1 LDNNLKICDLT
12 QSYTPTSGGI
22 RTYIDEKS
30 KHISQWSNFEHVL
43 VIPGKEDTMTK
54 RGATTRY
61 TIKAAL
67 VPHAEPY
74 RFTFRM
80 DRVLYILQ
88 KEKPDIIELG
98 SGYVMPF
105 AAFIYKLFHPSC
117 ILSGFYHTDY
127 PGAYVYPYLEKR
139 FPGWVAKIGLML
151 AQRYARFIYNRCNIT
166 FAPSAPIKQK
176 LLNMKV
182 KNVRK
187 VSLGVD
193 IDLFNPRKR
202 DDRWREVL
210 GLSGTDKLLIYAGRF
225 DSEKRIKV
233 LLDAFAAIS
242 QQFNGKFALIG
253 EGPLKSLIQSY
264 SQSNPR
270 IVLLPYETSKE
281 RLAVI
286 LASADIYVT
295 AGPHET
301 FGLSIL
307 EAQSCGLPVV
317 GVAAGALLERV
328 DSSVGCLV
336 PVDSVVDFS
345 RAILQ
350 VSHHGCV
357 SKGRAARERIES
369 EFSWKTSFEKLMQY
383 YEKFSYKAKKRQ
395 WAFEPTLARF

>member
-1 LDNNLKICDLT
+1 MKICDLT

-30 KHISQWSNFEHVL
+30 KHITQYTNFEHVL
-43 VIPGKEDTMTK
+43 IIPGKEDTISK
-54 RGATTRY
+54 RGATTQY

-80 DRVLYILQ
+80 DRVFRILQ

-105 AAFIYKLFHPSC
+105 AAFFYKLLNPSC

-139 FPGWVAKIGLML
+139 FPHWIVKIGLKL
-151 AQRYARFIYNRCNIT
+151 AQGYARFIYNRCNIT
-166 FAPSAPIKQK
+166 FAPSATIKQT
-176 LLNMKV
+176 LLKMKI
-182 KNVRK
+182 KNVRN

-193 IDLFNPRKR
+193 IDQFNPRKR
-202 DDRWREVL
+202 DDKWRKEL
-210 GLSGTDKLLIYAGRF
+210 GLSGPDQLLIYAGRF

-233 LLDAFAAIS
+233 LLDAFIAIS
-242 QQFNGKFALIG
+242 HQFNGKFALIG
-253 EGPLKSLIQSY
+253 EGPLKSLILSY
-264 SQSNPR
+264 SKSNPQ
-270 IVLLPYETSKE
+270 IILLPYETSKD

-307 EAQSCGLPVV
+307 EAQACGLPVV
-317 GVAAGALLERV
+317 GVAAGALNERV
-328 DSSVGCLV
+328 DSSVGLLV
-336 PVDSVVDFS
+336 PVDSVLDFS
-345 RAILQ
+345 DAILQ
-350 VSHHGCV
+350 ISQNGCA

-369 EFSWKTSFEKLMQY
+369 EFSWKKSFEKLMLY

>member
-1 LDNNLKICDLT
+1 MKICDLT

-30 KHISQWSNFEHVL
+30 KHITHFTNFEHVL
-43 VIPGKEDTMTK
+43 IIPGKEDSITK
-54 RGATTRY
+54 RGATTQY

-80 DRVLYILQ
+80 DRVFRILQ
-88 KEKPDIIELG
+88 KEKPNIIELG

-105 AAFIYKLFHPSC
+105 AAFFYKLLHPSC

-127 PGAYVYPYLEKR
+127 PDAYVYPYLEKR
-139 FPGWVAKIGLML
+139 FPKWIVKMGLML
-151 AQRYARFIYNRCNIT
+151 TQRYVRFIYNRCNIT
-166 FAPSAPIKQK
+166 FAPSAIIKQK
-176 LLNMKV
+176 LLNMKI

-193 IDLFNPRKR
+193 IDLFNPEKR
-202 DDRWREVL
+202 DDKWRKEL

-225 DSEKRIKV
+225 DSEKRINI
-233 LLDAFAAIS
+233 LLDAFTAIS

-264 SQSNPR
+264 SNSNPQ
-270 IVLLPYETSKE
+270 IVLLPYETRKK

-317 GVAAGALLERV
+317 GVAAGALHERV
-328 DSSVGCLV
+328 DSSVGLLV
-336 PVDSVVDFS
+336 PVDSVVDFGD
-345 RAILQ
+345 AILQ
-350 VSHHGCV
+350 ISQNGCV
-357 SKGRAARERIES
+357 FKGWAARERIES
-369 EFSWKTSFEKLMQY
+369 EFSWKKSFEKLMLY
-383 YEKFSYKAKKRQ
+383 YEKFSYKAKKKQRV
-395 WAFEPTLARF
+395 FEPTFARF